1 MFIPR
6 PLSCGSLLGHVV
18 QAVRFSHGKKTV
30 NLVFVPISVHDL
42 SPESPGAQE
51 VSSPAPRKDTGLC
64 STVNLGSYHLRV
76 PLSLQLDLSLC

>member
-18 QAVRFSHGKKTV
+18 QAVRFPHGKKTV
-30 NLVFVPISVHDL
+30 NLVFVPLSVHDL

-51 VSSPAPRKDTGLC
+51 LSSPAPRKDTGLWGAI
-64 STVNLGSYHLRV
+64 T
-76 PLSLQLDLSLC
+76 